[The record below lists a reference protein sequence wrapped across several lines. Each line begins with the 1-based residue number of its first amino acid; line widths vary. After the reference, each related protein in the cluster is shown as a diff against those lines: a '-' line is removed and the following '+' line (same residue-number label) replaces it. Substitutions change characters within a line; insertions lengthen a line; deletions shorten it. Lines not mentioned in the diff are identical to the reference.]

1 VVADTIV
8 SMTRTE
14 RRLVSCVRR
23 DGTLELSITESDL
36 RPPGPGE
43 VVVRV
48 EATPVN
54 PSDIGLLLAGADPA
68 GARRA
73 DGTTVLDLPPDRHG
87 ALDSRLDD
95 PLPVGNEGA
104 GTVVAAGPGA
114 EELLGRVVSA
124 VAGGMWATHRLIH
137 SGQLMVLDPGT
148 DPRDAASSF
157 VNPLTALGIVE
168 TAVRDGHRALVHTA
182 AASNLGQML
191 VEVCR
196 ADGLALV
203 NVVRRDE
210 QAELLRG
217 LGAEH
222 VCVSTAPDF
231 RDQLDTAITATGARV
246 VFDAVGGGR
255 LVGQVLRAMERVLSR
270 DLTRYSPYGSSVRK
284 QAHVYGRL
292 DPGPLEI
299 DLGIGFGWDIS
310 GWLLTPF
317 LAGLEPA
324 RFTQLRDRVA
334 AELTTT
340 FASTYGAEI
349 GLDDVLDPEVI
360 AGFAGRGTGQKYLI
374 RPS

>member
-1 VVADTIV
+1 MTTMTITGRHLT
-8 SMTRTE
+8 SR
-14 RRLVSCVRR
+14 VRP
-23 DGTLELSITESDL
+23 DDTLELAITESEVG
-36 RPPGPGE
+36 PPGPGE

-68 GARRA
+68 TARRG
-73 DGTTVLDLPPDRHG
+73 DGPAVSTLLDLPPDRHG
-87 ALDSRLDD
+87 ALSSRLDK

-114 EELLGRVVSA
+114 EPLLGRVVSGA
-124 VAGGMWATHRLIH
+124 GGGMWAEHRALKAA
-137 SGQLMVLDPGT
+137 QLMVLDPGT

-157 VNPLTALGIVE
+157 VNPLTALGIAD

-182 AASNLGQML
+182 AASNLGRML
-191 VEVCR
+191 LEVCR

-210 QAELLRG
+210 QAELLRTI
-217 LGAEH
+217 GAEH
-222 VCVSTAPDF
+222 VCVSSAPDF
-231 RDQLDTAITATGARV
+231 REQLDTAIRATGARV

-255 LVGQVLRAMERVLSR
+255 LVGQVLRAMERVLSS
-270 DLTRYSPYGSSVRK
+270 DLTGYSPYGSSVRK

-292 DPGPLEI
+292 DPGPLQI

-317 LAGLEPA
+317 LAGLSPDHAA
-324 RFTQLRDRVA
+324 RLSERVA

-340 FASTYGAEI
+340 FASSYGAEI
-349 GLDDVLDPEVI
+349 GLDDVLDPDVI
-360 AGFAGRGTGQKYLI
+360 AGFASRGTGKKYLI

>member
-1 VVADTIV
+1 MSDT
-8 SMTRTE
+8 TFTE
-14 RRLVSCVRR
+14 RRLTSRVRP
-23 DGTLELSITESDL
+23 DGVVELAISEGDL

-68 GARRA
+68 GARRS
-73 DGTTVLDLPPDRHG
+73 DEGGSTLLDLPPDRHG
-87 ALDSRLDD
+87 ALDGRLDA

-114 EELLGRVVSA
+114 EDLVGRVVSA
-124 VAGGMWATHRLIH
+124 VAGGMWATHRLVH
-137 SGQLMVLDPGT
+137 SGQLMVLEPGT

-157 VNPLTALGIVE
+157 VNPLTALGIAE

-182 AASNLGQML
+182 AASNLGRML

-222 VCVSTAPDF
+222 VCVSAAPDF
-231 RDQLDTAITATGARV
+231 KGQLDAAIAATGARV

-270 DLTRYSPYGSSVRK
+270 DLERYSPYGSSVRK

-292 DPGPLEI
+292 DPSPLEI

-317 LAGLEPA
+317 LAGLAPQDFA
-324 RFTQLRDRVA
+324 RLRDRVA

-340 FASTYGAEI
+340 FASSYGAEI
-349 GLDDVLDPEVI
+349 TLDDLLDPVVI
-360 AGFAGRGTGQKYLI
+360 AGFASRGTGGKHLI